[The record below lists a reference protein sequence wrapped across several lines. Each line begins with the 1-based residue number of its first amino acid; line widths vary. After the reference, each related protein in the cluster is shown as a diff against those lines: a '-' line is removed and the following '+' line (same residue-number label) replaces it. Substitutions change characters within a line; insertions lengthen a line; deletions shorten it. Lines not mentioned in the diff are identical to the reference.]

1 MHTQQN
7 QTSILQ
13 DSKLNVRLTLSAL
26 WISFMFLYIYVD
38 YFHLYMPGSLSDI
51 LSNKA
56 FVFEISPAMILV
68 GLVSVTL
75 PAMMIFLSLILPAQL
90 SRCVNIVMVAIYIPY
105 SLFNLAGEAWIH
117 MYFGAIVE
125 IILLLLILFY
135 AWNWPRKSA

>member
-1 MHTQQN
+1 
-7 QTSILQ
+7 
-13 DSKLNVRLTLSAL
+13 
-26 WISFMFLYIYVD
+26 MFLYIYVD
-38 YFHLYMPGSLSDI
+38 YFHLYMPGSLGDI

-75 PAMMIFLSLILPAQL
+75 PAMMIFLSLILSAQL

-135 AWNWPRKSA
+135 AWHWPRKST

>member
-7 QTSILQ
+7 QTSLLQ
-13 DSKLNVRLTLSAL
+13 ENQLNVRLKLSAL

-38 YFHLYMPGSLSDI
+38 YFHLYMPGSLGDI

-75 PAMMIFLSLILPAQL
+75 PAMMIFLSLILSAQL

-135 AWNWPRKSA
+135 AWHWPRKST